1 MDTRRMNHGE
11 KERYWQKRLS
21 GGMAVTGIYPRYDLK
36 NHGDSEDR
44 SACRNIQS
52 EFETIFFKGS
62 IKEPVSMAIMKIRGG
77 DLDLVEYDFKTFAPG
92 KNLKTL
98 GLENG
103 TFDLKPKTGTVHVK
117 APARIHLT
125 VLDMNRFAPDHP
137 GGGGIGFAIKCYCTA
152 EVSCTGNVTEI
163 DYNRAVI
170 VENFVAVFKKAVGYT
185 GGFRI
190 RVTDHDYK
198 HVGLGST
205 STVMI
210 AVATALN
217 EAVGSPLSND
227 QLRKLIGHNYVEETL
242 DGSIAFGFETGVGP
256 AVSTHGGMAVMGDE
270 LTLIYHHAFAEKKN
284 VYIIIPP
291 TDISS
296 AGTQEFDL
304 LMNRA
309 RTLDYRDRELK
320 AYLFMMDLIPA
331 LEEDNLKKIGNV
343 IWEIEFRGSKR
354 AEVEHHSFEIYH
366 YMSRLREAGLEFVG
380 MSSVGPSIAVVTALD
395 KPQLE
400 EILRPLGLR
409 IAITSTVDNSGLV
422 ITHRP

>member
-1 MDTRRMNHGE
+1 M
-11 KERYWQKRLS
+11 
-21 GGMAVTGIYPRYDLK
+21 P
-36 NHGDSEDR
+36 
-44 SACRNIQS
+44 
-52 EFETIFFKGS
+52 
-62 IKEPVSMAIMKIRGG
+62 IMKIRGG

-92 KNLKTL
+92 KDLKTL
-98 GLENG
+98 GLEKN
-103 TFDLKPKTGTVHVK
+103 TYTLKPKKGTVIVK

-125 VLDMNRFAPDHP
+125 VLDMNRFSPAHA
-137 GGGGIGFAIKCYCTA
+137 GGGGVGFAIQCNCTA
-152 EVSCTGNVTEI
+152 EVTCIKKGVEI
-163 DYNRAVI
+163 DYNRAII
-170 VENFVAVFKKAVGYT
+170 VENFVAVFKKVVGYT

-217 EAVGSPLSND
+217 DAVGSPLTNV
-227 QLRKLIGHNYVEETL
+227 QLRKLIGHNYVEETAE
-242 DGSIAFGFETGVGP
+242 GSLAFGFETGVGP
-256 AVSTHGGMAVMGDE
+256 AASTYGGMAVMGDS
-270 LTLIYHHAFAEKKN
+270 LTLVYHHSFAEKKN
-284 VYIIIPP
+284 VFIIIPP

-309 RTLDYRDRELK
+309 RSLDYRDRELK

-331 LEEDNLKKIGNV
+331 LEEDDVKKIGDV

-366 YMSRLREAGLEFVG
+366 YMSKLREAGLEFVG

-395 KPQLE
+395 RKKLE
-400 EILRPLGLR
+400 TILKPLGLKVA
-409 IAITSTVDNSGLV
+409 IASKVDNKGLV
-422 ITHRP
+422 ISYRQ

>member
-1 MDTRRMNHGE
+1 M
-11 KERYWQKRLS
+11 
-21 GGMAVTGIYPRYDLK
+21 P
-36 NHGDSEDR
+36 
-44 SACRNIQS
+44 
-52 EFETIFFKGS
+52 
-62 IKEPVSMAIMKIRGG
+62 IMKIRGG

-92 KNLKTL
+92 KDLKTL
-98 GLENG
+98 GFEK
-103 TFDLKPKTGTVHVK
+103 TTRTLKPQKGTIEVK
-117 APARIHLT
+117 APGRIHLT
-125 VLDMNRFAPDHP
+125 VLDMNRFAPDHA
-137 GGGGIGFAIKCYCTA
+137 GGGGVGFAIQCYCTA
-152 EVSCTGNVTEI
+152 EVSCTKKGVEI

-170 VENFVAVFKKAVGYT
+170 VENFVAVFKKAVGYK

-190 RVTDHDYK
+190 RVVDHDYK

-217 EAVGSPLSND
+217 EAVGSPLTNA
-227 QLRKLIGHNYVEETL
+227 QLRKLIGHNYVEETA

-256 AVSTHGGMAVMGDE
+256 AVSTFGGMAVMGDE
-270 LTLIYHHAFAEKKN
+270 LTLVYHHPFAEKKN

-320 AYLFMMDLIPA
+320 AYLFLMDLIPA
-331 LEEDNLKKIGNV
+331 LEEDNLRKIGNV

-380 MSSVGPSIAVVTALD
+380 MSSVGPSIAVVTGLD
-395 KPQLE
+395 RKKLE
-400 EILRPLGLR
+400 TVLEPLGLR
-409 IAITSTVDNSGLV
+409 IAIATKADNSGLV
-422 ITHRP
+422 ITRRK